1 MAEREV
7 KSTDS
12 IVFDWGTITDP
23 HAHLL
28 STNDSPS
35 EDEVASLQ
43 QRIVALKARILQ
55 CPLESDLLQEILRLS
70 SCALSP
76 IRRIPPEV
84 LCEILAHLT
93 NEKDLANAALACRA
107 WRATSLL
114 TPAEN
119 RIRFWSDI
127 GIPCADIRSW
137 LGRVRHS
144 QSKKLE
150 LVQGSRCYC
159 SCWQPATKCCWT
171 DRTFLSLLPELC
183 SASVQLSLDVTS
195 PLCIYN
201 LVDAIH
207 SLDST
212 QSDGSESIKSAWH
225 TLRSL
230 KLRMGRSVT
239 QPSDA
244 QDPFI
249 FNHLPM
255 ALESLAITL
264 HQREVILSTVAV
276 ITIPAP
282 LCTSITDLTLDCDNT
297 RSRDLFNLLRQ
308 LVNIEILR
316 LNAELVEWPPVPGA
330 AVVLLPKVHTLE
342 LHDLFYHDNT
352 FRASN
357 TFRAFRLP
365 SLTSL
370 TLENPRLYDSSPST
384 LRSFMHDDLCLL
396 HPGVDSPRVRC
407 LKIIT
412 RPNRDAAHLESEVLS
427 YVLEGL
433 PYLETLVLWKI
444 DFSPTELYRLERL
457 RIKSNDAPPILPRLR
472 LFELRSPGVN
482 FQMKKVLEYLELRGT
497 RFREYAN
504 LEHSENDPLWVK
516 IQYRDWS
523 EETKADWAAC
533 SDLVRKL
540 KQDFGVTVERIVGD
554 DEWEEYGKAGFGAS

>member
-1 MAEREV
+1 MPEREV
-7 KSTDS
+7 KGTDS
-12 IVFDWGTITDP
+12 ICMDWGTITDP

-55 CPLESDLLQEILRLS
+55 CPLESDLLQEILRLY

-93 NEKDLANAALACRA
+93 NAKDLANAALACRA
-107 WRATSLL
+107 WHATSLL

-150 LVQGSRCYC
+150 LVQASCCYC
-159 SCWQPATKCCWT
+159 SYWQPAEKCCWT

-183 SASVQLSLDVTS
+183 LASVQLSLHVTS
-195 PLCIYN
+195 AFCSYN

-212 QSDGSESIKSAWH
+212 QSDGSESIKCAIFLH
-225 TLRSL
+225 
-230 KLRMGRSVT
+230 
-239 QPSDA
+239 
-244 QDPFI
+244 

-264 HQREVILSTVAV
+264 HQRDLIRNTSPVAV
-276 ITIPAP
+276 ITIPAL
-282 LCTSITDLTLDCDNT
+282 LCTSITNLTFGCVWTWSCDLL
-297 RSRDLFNLLRQ
+297 NLLRQ

-316 LNAELVEWPPVPGA
+316 LNGDLVERPDLPGA
-330 AVVLLPKVHTLE
+330 AEVVLLPKVHTLE
-342 LHDLFYHDNT
+342 LLDQSHEVVSSA
-352 FRASN
+352 FRALQ
-357 TFRAFRLP
+357 LP
-365 SLTSL
+365 SLASL
-370 TLENPRLYDSSPST
+370 TLDTPRLYNSSPT
-384 LRSFMHDDLCLL
+384 GLRTFMHDDLRLL
-396 HPGVDSPRVRC
+396 HLGVDSPRLRH
-407 LKIIT
+407 LKIT
-412 RPNRDAAHLESEVLS
+412 REYLYGNVSLGSEVLS
-427 YVLEGL
+427 NVLEGL

-444 DFSPTELYRLERL
+444 NFCPKELVRVERL
-457 RIKSNDAPPILPRLR
+457 RATSNDAPPILPRLR
-472 LFELRSPGVN
+472 LFDLRSPGAD
-482 FQMKKVLEYLELRGT
+482 FQTRNVLEYLELRGT

-504 LEHSENDPLWVK
+504 FEHSEKDPLWVK

-523 EETKADWAAC
+523 EETKADWAGC

-540 KQDFGVTVERIVGD
+540 KSNFGVTVERIVGD
-554 DEWEEYGKAGFGAS
+554 DEWEEYGKAGLESLGVSGAE